1 MVREARSDPVV
12 VLGAS
17 IEGLVCAG
25 ILAKAGLEVLV
36 LEERERPGGAVATEE
51 IAPGFSCDVALH
63 DVGWVPPRLM
73 TELGLADEGL
83 ELVRPDPAVL
93 VLPADGD
100 PLSIWRDPQ
109 ATQAELQR
117 HSSADAARWPAFVE
131 RLRSHAALLRKLYT
145 QPAPLPLSRDR
156 GDLLQLGG
164 LGLAARQLGGGRLID
179 LLRTLP
185 MPVAD
190 WLDDELEHEPLKAT
204 LAGRA
209 VAGVFQGPR
218 SGGTAFVLLHNS
230 VGDAVG
236 DGLCPVGP
244 RTAVRGGVGRLT
256 EALAG
261 AAARHGAH
269 LRYDARIERI
279 LTTDDG
285 GVRGVALAG
294 GEEIAAR
301 CVVSAVDPRRTF
313 LDLVDPLHLP
323 PDFVRAVG
331 NIRYRGGWAKVH
343 LALSELPR
351 FPGLDAER
359 PPGFFVLAGTVE
371 QLERAYDDAKHGAP
385 SATPYLEASIP
396 SLHDPSLAPAGQHAM
411 SVLVRY
417 VPYRLADGAWDTAR
431 REALGDRVV
440 EILGESA
447 PNLPGAVL
455 HRQVLAPPDLEE
467 RFGLPEGSEVHGELG
482 LDQILF
488 MRPVPGW
495 SRYRTPVAGLYLCG
509 PATHP
514 GGGVTGASGRLA
526 ARTVAS
532 DSRARRSARRW

>member
-1 MVREARSDPVV
+1 MSGRVDTVI
-12 VLGAS
+12 LGAGL
-17 IEGLVCAG
+17 EGLVCAAT
-25 ILAKAGLEVLV
+25 LAKAGLEVLV
-36 LEERERPGGAVATEE
+36 LEERERSGGAVATEE
-51 IAPGFSCDVALH
+51 IAPGFSCDVGLH
-63 DVGWVPPRLM
+63 DVGWVPPRLV
-73 TELGLADEGL
+73 TELRLVDEGL
-83 ELVRPDPAVL
+83 ELIRPDPAVL

-100 PLSIWRDPQ
+100 PLSIWRDPR
-109 ATQAELQR
+109 ATQAELQPR
-117 HSSADAARWPAFVE
+117 SSADAARWPGFVE

-164 LGLAARQLGGGRLID
+164 LGLAARRLGGGRLID

-190 WLDDELEHEPLKAT
+190 WLDDELEHEPLKAA

-209 VAGVFQGPR
+209 VAGVFQGPN
-218 SGGTAFVLLHNS
+218 SGGTAFVLLHH
-230 VGDAVG
+230 AVG

-244 RTAVRGGVGRLT
+244 RTAVRGGVGRLA

-261 AAARHGAH
+261 AATRHGAR

-285 GVRGVALAG
+285 GARGVALAG

-343 LALSELPR
+343 LALSELPH
-351 FPGLDAER
+351 FPGLDADR
-359 PPGFFVLAGTVE
+359 PPGFLVLARTVE
-371 QLERAYDDAKHGAP
+371 QLERAYDDAKHGNPARE
-385 SATPYLEASIP
+385 PYLEVSIP
-396 SLHDPSLAPAGQHAM
+396 SLHDPRLAPPGQHVL

-417 VPYRLADGAWDTAR
+417 APYRLADGAWDTAR

-514 GGGVTGASGRLA
+514 AGGVTSASGRLV
-526 ARTVAS
+526 ARMVAS
-532 DSRARRSARRW
+532 DQKDRRRSI